1 MSRQKEVLRRLSWR
15 SGWLGHLLAGW
26 LLLLSAS
33 AWALQEQPSPLLL
46 RADTQQASLAGHL
59 GRWVDAGAQS
69 ALAQA
74 REQIFSHMPGFENA
88 GFTNAAHWYLL
99 QLARTPNA
107 PTDWLLVLEATYLDS
122 IEVWIEQADGTV
134 GPYRLGDH
142 VPMAE
147 RPVHSHQNVL
157 ALALPDIQPRKIWL
171 RVTSTSMMNFSA
183 HIYEPQTFT
192 SHEAQESL
200 FSGFLLGVIL
210 VVVLA
215 FGVLGLM
222 LGEHVLLAY
231 AAFVA
236 SQGLRHLLIS
246 GYSQML
252 FDPQMPW
259 QSNAIQGL
267 GSLAPVL
274 AATIFFSY
282 LLNLRVHFPR
292 LFRVYQMLG
301 WITALALCFITTPA
315 YLLFAP
321 LLLKMGA
328 LLSLLGL
335 VLTAVLWW
343 QQRRWDMLL
352 YFFGFMT
359 SVVAALLQW
368 AIFSGWLSIDWF
380 SNRTY
385 QTSTLV
391 HIGVMSLALALRL
404 YLNQRDQAHV
414 QQKNALVQER
424 QTEQRRFI
432 AMLSHEFRNPL
443 ASIDRAA
450 NLLQLKLTELHKADG
465 KRLSGIR
472 SSVRRLESL
481 VDSFLVS
488 EAVEQHRLTPVLTQ
502 QEVAPMLANVIEAQ
516 GAEAQGRLRLSVAPP
531 DLQFALDARLIGIA
545 VGNLLGNALRYS
557 GDTGTVSLTAQQ
569 EGDNLLL
576 TVVDQGPGL
585 SEAELALLGVAY
597 YRAGT
602 SMGKQG
608 TGLGY
613 FFSRSIVEA
622 HGGTLQAAN
631 QPERGLRV
639 SLRLPG
645 STSQTHDL

>member
-1 MSRQKEVLRRLSWR
+1 M
-15 SGWLGHLLAGW
+15 
-26 LLLLSAS
+26 
-33 AWALQEQPSPLLL
+33 
-46 RADTQQASLAGHL
+46 DTS
-59 GRWVDAGAQS
+59 AQS
-69 ALAQA
+69 SLAQA
-74 REQIFSHMPGFENA
+74 RDQVFSRLPGFENA

-99 QLARTPNA
+99 HLARTPDA
-107 PTDWLLVLEATYLDS
+107 PTNWLLVLEAPYLDN
-122 IEVWIEQADGTV
+122 IEVWIEQADGTI

-157 ALALPDIQPRKIWL
+157 ALALPDIQPRKVWL
-171 RVTSTSMMNFSA
+171 RVTSSSMMNFSA

-192 SHEAQESL
+192 SHETQEGL
-200 FSGFLLGVIL
+200 FLGFLLGVIL

-215 FGVLGLM
+215 FGALGLM

-246 GYSQML
+246 GYSQTL

-292 LFRVYQMLG
+292 LFRMYLMLG
-301 WITALALCFITTPA
+301 WMTALTLCFITTPA
-315 YLLFAP
+315 YLVFAP

-359 SVVAALLQW
+359 SVVVALLQW
-368 AIFSGWLSIDWF
+368 ATFSGWLSIDWF
-380 SNRTY
+380 STRVY

-391 HIGVMSLALALRL
+391 HIGVMSLALAVRL
-404 YLNQRDQAHV
+404 YQNQRDQTHV
-414 QQKNALVQER
+414 QQQNALVLER

-450 NLLQLKLTELHKADG
+450 NLLQLKLTDLHKADG
-465 KRLSGIR
+465 ARLSGIR
-472 SSVRRLESL
+472 SSVRRLDSL

-502 QEVAPMLANVIEAQ
+502 QRVAPMLANVIETQ
-516 GAEAQGRLRLSVAPP
+516 GAEAQGRLRLSVTPP
-531 DLQFALDARLIGIA
+531 DLQYALDARLIGIA

-569 EGDNLLL
+569 EGDDLLL